1 LEKLYKPLPDSVTIT
16 SSSIHNL
23 GIFAKENLKKG
34 TNLGMSHLKLGTKII
49 RTPLG
54 GFLNHA
60 DYPNCLKTKLG
71 FTNED
76 DPKIKF
82 DYVTWNLLVMKDIKQ
97 GEELT
102 VQYEWY
108 KVNKNDR

>member
-1 LEKLYKPLPDSVTIT
+1 MEKLYKPLSDSLTVA

-23 GIFAKENLKKG
+23 GLFAKENLKKG
-34 TNLGMSHLKLGTKII
+34 TNLGMSHLKLGTQII

-60 DYPNCLKTKLG
+60 DYPNCFKTKLS

-76 DPKIKF
+76 NPKIKF
-82 DYVTWNLLVMKDIKQ
+82 DYTLWNLILIKDIKK